1 MTSTTP
7 ELCHLL
13 KLLDDESPVVREAVR
28 QKLAAMRD
36 DLPERLLALGEPL
49 DAQQQRL
56 ISEILSPV
64 CRQELEDVWLSW
76 RWLSTPEAQL
86 EEALVHISS
95 FLSGWQARA
104 HELPERLDALAA
116 QAAHEGAGVDAR
128 SLAEFLFG
136 GRGGEAKLRGN
147 SRDYYLAQNS
157 NLLWVLANGMGNPI
171 SLSCVFLL
179 VGRRLGLKI
188 QGCNFPGHFL
198 ARVGHE
204 GKVWLVDCFNRGRFM
219 LAEDVAR
226 HHPAANPSM
235 DEIVQNPATVET
247 IVARILRNLDDSFE
261 RESDLVQRQ
270 IVRRLMLKLMED

>member
-7 ELCHLL
+7 ELRHLL
-13 KLLDDESPVVREAVR
+13 KLLDDDSPVVREAVR
-28 QKLAAMRD
+28 AQLAAMRD

-56 ISEILSPV
+56 ISDILSPI
-64 CRQELEDVWLSW
+64 CRQELEEAWLSW

-86 EEALVHISS
+86 EEAFGHISS
-95 FLSGWQARA
+95 FLSGWQSRS
-104 HELPERLDALAA
+104 HELSGKLDTLAA
-116 QAAHEGAGVDAR
+116 QAAREGADSDAR
-128 SLAEFLFG
+128 ALAEFLFG
-136 GRGGEAKLRGN
+136 GRGSEARLRGN

-157 NLLWVLANGMGNPI
+157 NVLWVLANGLGNPI
-171 SLSCVFLL
+171 SLSCVYLL

-204 GKVWLVDCFNRGRFM
+204 GKIWLVDCFNRGRFM
-219 LAEDVAR
+219 LAEDVAK

-235 DEIVQNPATVET
+235 DEIVRNPATVET

-261 RESDLVQRQ
+261 REGNMPQRQ
-270 IVRRLMLKLMED
+270 IVRKLMLKLMED